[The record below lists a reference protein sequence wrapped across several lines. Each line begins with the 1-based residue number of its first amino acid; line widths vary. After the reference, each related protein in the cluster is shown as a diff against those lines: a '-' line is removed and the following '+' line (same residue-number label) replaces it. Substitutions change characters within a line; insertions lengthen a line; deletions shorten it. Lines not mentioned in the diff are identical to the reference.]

1 MPRRIHLEIRKPT
14 NQRVPMYNI
23 LLISAVKELLARLP
37 RLMRVINPSRSIGK
51 IIWSLR
57 EAKIGQDGEKQDGN
71 QSKVIHA
78 LNIRNSLFK

>member
-57 EAKIGQDGEKQDGN
+57 EAKIGQEGEKQDGN

>member
-51 IIWSLR
+51 
-57 EAKIGQDGEKQDGN
+57 EIGGLGVAELGEEEEEQDP
-71 QSKVIHA
+71 
-78 LNIRNSLFK
+78 

>member
-57 EAKIGQDGEKQDGN
+57 EAKIGQEGEKQDGN

-78 LNIRNSLFK
+78 LNIRNSL